1 MLDLQKASLLKRV
14 SAYILD
20 MILVLILAVGFACA
34 FSWMFGYAKYETT
47 LDERRDFFI
56 EKYGLEEYA
65 EDFALAETELEKLT
79 DEQKEAYTNAMKE
92 FEKDPEANRAW
103 GMLLSLSFLI
113 LTFSV
118 LLTYLVLEFF
128 VPLALGGGMSIGRKI
143 FAVGV
148 MHENYVK
155 VNPTALFV
163 RSILGKCTIET
174 MVPLY
179 LILLILFGQ
188 LGIIGTLVLIGML
201 LLQLILV
208 FTTRTHSTIHD
219 LLSHTISVDYSSQMI
234 FENEEAMLR
243 YKSERAREAAERE
256 SY

>member
-34 FSWMFGYAKYETT
+34 FSWMFGYAKYETA

-79 DEQKEAYTNAMKE
+79 DEQKEAYTNATKE
-92 FEKDPEANRAW
+92 FEKDPEANHAW

-128 VPLALGGGMSIGRKI
+128 IPLALGGGMSIGRKI

-174 MVPLY
+174 MY
-179 LILLILFGQ
+179 LSISFCLSCLVS
-188 LGIIGTLVLIGML
+188 LVL
-201 LLQLILV
+201 
-208 FTTRTHSTIHD
+208 
-219 LLSHTISVDYSSQMI
+219 SVHWC
-234 FENEEAMLR
+234 
-243 YKSERAREAAERE
+243 
-256 SY
+256 